1 MAVTALREDLL
12 SQDPQAQA
20 PEPPRFTFQDR
31 EIDEHPELVNLAKF
45 MEETDLL
52 QIGEMC
58 FEEYKE
64 DDKSREEWVDMQ
76 EQWVKLYHGKLKP
89 LDPPWEHASDDHLPI
104 LAEGCTQFHARAYK
118 AFFASLNFVSSMPVG
133 NIRGEDQDRAERV
146 GKYMSW
152 QLGIKDKTYKR
163 RKDRLLKAL
172 PLHGSYFTKTYRDN
186 LHQRVV
192 VENVSP
198 LDLVANYTCIGTD
211 VEDLERKTQ
220 IIYLPQRVGRYYGSE
235 STKNYF
241 LHAPGEMPTATD
253 SKSEQI
259 REGIAKITGME
270 KPATYAAGAP
280 AKILEQHRYLDL
292 DGDGVEEPYIV
303 WLDASTHR
311 VLRIAIRWAFDV
323 WQRDQVKDPLEFF
336 THYVY
341 IENPDG
347 FYGFG
352 QGHLVGDL
360 NIAVDKLLRQFINS
374 ATLQNSAPGFATQQA
389 GIKSGKVE
397 VQPGRIRKLNYS
409 GDIRQALMFLPQ
421 PGPSE
426 SMWRAMELLASRAD
440 RLNMVTDM
448 LTGQSEKVF
457 QTGATNALIEQ
468 GLMVF
473 SAVQIRV
480 HAALEQELAKIFR
493 LNGIYLDDQQYF
505 RFNDGQTDEEYQ
517 IMRTDFSDDL
527 QVRPAF
533 DPHQLSE
540 KERKQ
545 QVMMEYQA
553 GMQNPIIQQSP
564 EHLTALTSRFFKGMG
579 STNLSEIVPD
589 AQQVKQQVEQKSQ
602 MQQKMMEEQKKLA
615 TMGETTKVVK
625 TQADILAQKRAGEQ
639 KDRELELKEAAI
651 EVDALAKGVNLGI
664 DVAHT
669 AMDLKGQEMEMQGP
683 MQQPGP
689 ANGGQEF

>member
-1 MAVTALREDLL
+1 MAIAALREDLIA
-12 SQDPQAQA
+12 QDPQAQE
-20 PEPPRFTFQDR
+20 EPSRFSFQDR
-31 EIDEHPELVNLAKF
+31 EIDEHPELVNLAKYIS
-45 MEETDLL
+45 ETDLT

-58 FEEYKE
+58 YEEFKE
-64 DDKSREEWVDMQ
+64 DDESRAEWIKMQ
-76 EQWVKLYHGKLKP
+76 EDWVKLYHGKMKP
-89 LDPPWEHASDDHLPI
+89 LDPPWEHSSDDHLPI

-133 NIRGEDQDRAERV
+133 NIRSEDNERAERV

-152 QLGIKDKTYKR
+152 QLGVRDKTYKR
-163 RKDRLLKAL
+163 RKDRLLKSL

-186 LHQRVV
+186 LNQRIV

-198 LDLVANYTCIGTD
+198 IDLVANYTCTGTD

-220 IIYLPQRVGRYYGSE
+220 IIYLPQRLGRYYGSE
-235 STKNYF
+235 ATKNYF
-241 LHAPGEMPTATD
+241 LSPPGEMSPAD
-253 SKSEQI
+253 DDKSAVVRGTIDQL
-259 REGIAKITGME
+259 TGFQ
-270 KPATYAAGAP
+270 KPATYASGRP
-280 AKILEQHRYLDL
+280 SKILEQHRYLDL
-292 DGDGVEEPYIV
+292 DGDGIDEPYIV
-303 WLDASTHR
+303 WLDAATHK
-311 VLRIAIRWAFDV
+311 VLRVAIRWSFDR
-323 WQRDQVKDPLEFF
+323 WAKEQRKDALEYF

-341 IENPDG
+341 LENPDG

-374 ATLQNSAPGFATQQA
+374 ATLQNSQPGFATQQA
-389 GIKSGKVE
+389 GIKSGKIE

-426 SMWRAMELLASRAD
+426 SMWRAMELLSMRAD

-457 QTGATNALIEQ
+457 QTGATNSLIEQ

-505 RFNDGQTDEEYQ
+505 TFNDGQTEEEYTVL
-517 IMRTDFSDDL
+517 RTDFSDDL

-553 GMQNPIIQQSP
+553 GMQNPLIQQSP
-564 EHLTALTSRFFKGMG
+564 KHLAAITERFFKGMG
-579 STNLSEIVPD
+579 STNIAEIVPNF
-589 AQQVKQQVEQKSQ
+589 EQDVMPQ
-602 MQQKMMEEQKKLA
+602 MQQRSQAQQAAMAAEQKPKEMAA
-615 TMGETTKVVK
+615 TTSVVK
-625 TQADILAQKRAGEQ
+625 TQADMLNARRQGDQR
-639 KDRELELKEAAI
+639 DRELKLKEAALEI
-651 EVDALAKGVNLGI
+651 DALAKGVNLGI
-664 DVAHT
+664 DAAHT
-669 AMDLKGQEMEMQGP
+669 AADLIGLAQTEQTGP
-683 MQQPGP
+683 M
-689 ANGGQEF
+689 NGGQGA